1 MNQQSTDNTNT
12 TSAENNER
20 ADEKMSNKQ
29 DLNQSSETIDSE
41 EKTDNGLLANT
52 EPVNKSK
59 KGSSPSH
66 ASASTEQPTPPKQKS
81 NMIKLIIPIILILL
95 VGLIAFGL
103 WKSYQPKL
111 IELQGRV
118 EAETIHVSTKVPS
131 RIEEIYVHDGEKV
144 QAGQAMV
151 RFSSPEVEAKKQ
163 QALAT
168 LQSAQALLSTTERG
182 SQQENID
189 SLYANWQSL
198 KAQQQLA
205 QTTFQRGQNLFK
217 EGVISRQRRD
227 EMQAAAISSA
237 QMTEASYQQ
246 YARAK
251 RGSTPQQQSSAEAQV
266 KIAQAAVDEA
276 NALEA
281 ETQLVAPS
289 AGTVSKI
296 YGKVSE
302 LVAMGVPVVSLLQD
316 DSLWI
321 SLNVREDQ
329 YAQVYQAKSLT
340 GFIPAL
346 NQSAEFKI
354 EHIEA
359 EGEFATIKTTRQTGG
374 YDIRSFKVQLKPAQ
388 KIPGLKVGMS
398 VLFKI
403 KENN

>member
-1 MNQQSTDNTNT
+1 MHMNQDSTDQPKDT
-12 TSAENNER
+12 
-20 ADEKMSNKQ
+20 
-29 DLNQSSETIDSE
+29 
-41 EKTDNGLLANT
+41 
-52 EPVNKSK
+52 
-59 KGSSPSH
+59 
-66 ASASTEQPTPPKQKS
+66 STEDKSSVTSTNDTVVPKPVMENSSTQDEIAMDKKPTESVNSTSLEQDHSFPPTKDQHKKS
-81 NMIKLIIPIILILL
+81 ILIKIAVGIILILL
-95 VGLIAFGL
+95 LALIAFGL
-103 WKSYQPKL
+103 WKSYQPKQV
-111 IELQGRV
+111 ELQGRV
-118 EAETIHVSTKVPS
+118 EAETIHISTKVPS

-144 QAGQAMV
+144 QAGQALV
-151 RFSSPEVEAKKQ
+151 RLTSPEVDTKKQ
-163 QALAT
+163 QALAA
-168 LQSAQALLSTTERG
+168 LQSAQALQSTAERG

-205 QTTFQRGQNLFK
+205 QTTYQRGQNLYK

-227 EMQAAAISSA
+227 EMQAAAVSAA

-251 RGSTPQQQSSAEAQV
+251 RGSTPQQQSSADAQV
-266 KIAQAAVDEA
+266 KIAQAALAEA

-281 ETQLVAPS
+281 ETKLFAPS
-289 AGTVSKI
+289 NGTISKT

-302 LVAMGVPVVSLLQD
+302 LVAMGVPVVSLIQD

-329 YAQVYQAKSLT
+329 YAQVYQLKT
-340 GFIPAL
+340 MQGFIPAL
-346 NQSAEFKI
+346 NKSAEFKI
-354 EHIEA
+354 DHIEA

-388 KIPGLKVGMS
+388 PIADLKVGMS

-403 KENN
+403 EERK